1 MSGSAPAQS
10 ERKSA
15 SSPSGETDSR
25 ETGPH
30 QTGSA
35 AARPPGAARDRKPV
49 ATSKSPISPEFKQKL
64 QALRRTDNY
73 TNWFYLFRTY
83 LAIGLVVGGTVAFY
97 EYQAASGIH
106 FLWNVPITFLA
117 ILIVGALQ
125 HHLATL
131 AHEAVHRVLFKNR
144 YLNDLASEWLCS
156 FPIFGSSFH
165 YGLHHLAHHQYVND
179 PELDPDISQLELSG
193 HRLTFPILQ
202 REFLQVLMRQLW
214 LPNLFRYTR
223 ARAEYDS
230 LGTDKNPYI
239 RHGWKPSK
247 LLARVC
253 LGYLI
258 GLIGVL
264 AGLVLLGQPLLLA
277 AIPAVGWA
285 GIMVTL
291 RLMPDELFYQ
301 SRIQPLFSV
310 RTLTMMRVTFFTLLF
325 AGLAWGTWATG
336 HPWWLYFLVL
346 WVVPLISSFP
356 FYMVLRQIVQ
366 HGNADRGW
374 FTNSRV
380 FHCNPLI
387 NFAIFSL
394 GQDYHLPHHMY
405 ATVPHYRLKE
415 LHKALLGMPDYCEQV
430 TVVEGYLVPRHRPPT
445 KPTVVE
451 VLGPKYAP
459 ASGNEVFID
468 DSVLEGQRLDS

>member
-1 MSGSAPAQS
+1 MSGYAPTESKTKTKSTSSS
-10 ERKSA
+10 EGGA
-15 SSPSGETDSR
+15 SR
-25 ETGPH
+25 
-30 QTGSA
+30 
-35 AARPPGAARDRKPV
+35 GAASGHAVVPAKFPL
-49 ATSKSPISPEFKQKL
+49 PPEFKRKL
-64 QALRRTDNY
+64 QELRRTDNT
-73 TNWFYLFRTY
+73 TNWFYLARTY
-83 LAIGLVVGGTVAFY
+83 LAIALVVGGTIAFY
-97 EYQAASGIH
+97 QYRAESGISW
-106 FLWNVPITFLA
+106 LWNAPVTFLA
-117 ILIVGALQ
+117 ILVVGALQ

-202 REFLQVLMRQLW
+202 QEFLQVLMRQLW

-239 RHGWKPSK
+239 REGWKPTK
-247 LLARVC
+247 TLARVC

-258 GLIGVL
+258 GLIATL
-264 AGLVLLGQPLLLA
+264 AGLVLLGDPMLLA
-277 AIPAVGWA
+277 AIPVAGWL
-285 GIMVTL
+285 GIMAVL
-291 RLMPDELFYQ
+291 RLMPDEVYYQ

-310 RTLTMMRVTFFTLLF
+310 RTLTMMRISFFSLVFT
-325 AGLAWGTWATG
+325 GLAWGTWATG

-346 WVVPLISSFP
+346 WVVPLVSSFP

-380 FHCNPLI
+380 FDCNPLI

-405 ATVPHYRLKE
+405 ATVPHYRLKA
-415 LHKALLGMPDYCEQV
+415 LHEALLDLPEYREQA

-459 ASGNEVFID
+459 GSGNAIFID
-468 DSVLEGQRLDS
+468 DSVLEGQRMDPPRG